1 MGHRTYGRETTLP
14 ACSQVCV
21 PNAKSCHLMRAHY
34 MSRAVLEPLS
44 VQTLMALIARDYPR
58 VTDDDTDS
66 ERFHD

>member
-1 MGHRTYGRETTLP
+1 
-14 ACSQVCV
+14 
-21 PNAKSCHLMRAHY
+21 MRAHY

>member
-14 ACSQVCV
+14 AYSQVCV
-21 PNAKSCHLMRAHY
+21 PNAQSCHLICLGTY
-34 MSRAVLEPLS
+34 SVLEPLS
-44 VQTLMALIARDYPR
+44 VRALMALIARDYPR